1 MYVDESGGTDETV
14 TSEEMTV
21 TVDGEDYQAD
31 MNADLNDDGVND
43 TAIVANEDGT
53 RSVYVD
59 SDADGEADH
68 YAEVDSSGQVVA
80 EAAYDDAS
88 GDWVAADPSLGG
100 GSEGSE
106 SGQPG
111 DTQTS
116 DDTSTGT
123 DGTMTAHLPKGEVE
137 VGQATVDTNEDG
149 VNDTAVAEDPDG
161 TTYYFT
167 DVNGDGE
174 ADYVVVVE
182 SDGNTVALE
191 HQGGGEWKQID
202 TGAAPPSGVT
212 GTATAAE
219 LPAMFSADA
228 PADADARG
236 VEGVEGVAKI
246 DALTGQW
253 ISQN

>member
-21 TVDGEDYQAD
+21 TVDGQDYQAD
-31 MNADLNDDGVND
+31 MNADLDDDGVND
-43 TAIVANEDGT
+43 TAMVANEDGT

-59 SDADGEADH
+59 SDADGAADR

-80 EAAYDDAS
+80 AAEYDSAS
-88 GDWVAADPSLGG
+88 GEWVAADPSLGG
-100 GSEGSE
+100 GSDGGE
-106 SGQPG
+106 SGRPG

-116 DDTSTGT
+116 DDTSTGS
-123 DGTMTAHLPKGEVE
+123 GGIMTANLPKGEVE
-137 VGQATVDTNEDG
+137 VGPATVDTNHDG
-149 VNDTAVAEDPDG
+149 VNDTAVTEDPDG

-174 ADYVVVVE
+174 ADYVVVIE
-182 SDGNTVALE
+182 PDGGSTALE
-191 HQGGGEWKQID
+191 HQGGGEWKQVD

-212 GTATAAE
+212 GTTTKTDLAGMFTSGAPDATAAT
-219 LPAMFSADA
+219 
-228 PADADARG
+228 
-236 VEGVEGVAKI
+236 GVEGVAKI
-246 DALTGQW
+246 DAFTGQW